1 MCEDDPNL
9 VDSHFYFKLA
19 SNYCH
24 CLDVC
29 GFTSPIEYNVYH
41 CDECNI
47 DMCEGC
53 AKHCHLNQK
62 TTKIGLK
69 SGFKCQCG
77 KIGFEDKCTG
87 EFVGETCCYQHL
99 HQCETCCNNDSEFI
113 CKSCA
118 EKCHKD
124 HKVFD
129 CGVVRNFCSWGMK
142 KMHNKFDC
150 QLLKFDKNEKYCSQ
164 TEKRQRWFQ
173 CATCGLYGSD
183 NIEQYHCHENHAIL
197 DLGVLDKCC
206 TCKSWNYLFKKE

>member
-1 MCEDDPNL
+1 MCKNEDDSNNKDESLFYCLISSLNSNKNPESWPVHGRKFWQRGEIEDDLSNLYYGASNSSINALLCLGQMCEDDPNL
-9 VDSHFYFKLA
+9 GDSHFYFKLA

-47 DMCEGC
+47 DMCGGC

-129 CGVVRNFCSWGMK
+129 CGVMRNFCS
-142 KMHNKFDC
+142 
-150 QLLKFDKNEKYCSQ
+150 
-164 TEKRQRWFQ
+164 
-173 CATCGLYGSD
+173 
-183 NIEQYHCHENHAIL
+183 
-197 DLGVLDKCC
+197 
-206 TCKSWNYLFKKE
+206 